1 MPKGSKLRTN
11 YDNEKYIEVFWLE
24 GEMEPTNEYEADY
37 IRWFW
42 ETWKEEHDE
51 DELPL
56 NEKES
61 CRGFLGSEIR
71 RNTITKVTFTDD
83 MSMVPAHAWDVSEEQ
98 DQSVMAWTE
107 HISAEGLTEVVIA
120 GQGGVWVDDSNS
132 SRWLFLQCTR
142 LQEIHFN
149 GCLDTSQMT
158 SMWGLFRNCGQL
170 VKVDVSSLN
179 TSHVTDMGYMFE
191 KCKSLKE
198 IDLSGMDLSHVTDMG
213 HMFCDCASLEQI
225 SFQGLDTSQVTD
237 MQGLFTNC
245 ENLVSVDMSG
255 LDTSKVTD
263 MAGMFNSCR
272 SLEKIDMTGWDTRNV
287 VHFRTMFYGCW
298 NLKAL
303 DVTHFDTRNATSMNY
318 MFSACRGLEEI
329 DVSHFDTRSVEYL
342 SGMFMDC
349 TGLKKISLQN
359 FDTSNVKLMKSLF
372 EGCTSL
378 EWVDVSSFD
387 TVNVRD
393 MRQIFYECSS
403 LCELDVSHF
412 DMTKALDRRMVI
424 KGDSA
429 MFRYVECPIKKP
441 DPYGCLVGKRI
452 PFGTSL
458 FTGKPFYWIVEK
470 GTEYEFF
477 LRLDG
482 ALDPAEWEKLV
493 TDDMKK
499 HTENWLS
506 CIFKERSFSEEEE
519 ECVTFFELDELP
531 DSSKV
536 QPRFDVPLWCMEE
549 IYGYLRLAIWL
560 SLEFDESALP
570 SLDGKAKHFYS
581 PETSELEKERF
592 FEALE
597 MANLETK
604 RKFYVP
610 LSELLKMMAEHDD
623 ARSIERIAGLCTELH
638 ISYDGKNLELD
649 EV

>member
-11 YDNEKYIEVFWLE
+11 YDNEKYIEVFWSE
-24 GEMEPTNEYEADY
+24 GEMELVDEYEADY
-37 IRWFW
+37 ISEFW
-42 ETWKEEHDE
+42 EECEEWEEEYDE
-51 DELPL
+51 NELL
-56 NEKES
+56 INEVES
-61 CRGFLGSEIR
+61 CHGFLGSEIR

-83 MSMVPAHAWDVSEEQ
+83 MSLVPAHAWDASEEQ

-107 HISAEGLTEVVIA
+107 HISAEGLAEVVIA
-120 GQGGVWVDDSNS
+120 GKGGVWVDDSNS
-132 SRWLFLQCTR
+132 SRWLFSQCTR

-158 SMWGLFRNCGQL
+158 SMYGLFKNCGQL

-179 TSHVTDMGYMFE
+179 TSHVTDM
-191 KCKSLKE
+191 
-198 IDLSGMDLSHVTDMG
+198 T
-213 HMFCDCASLEQI
+213 
-225 SFQGLDTSQVTD
+225 
-237 MQGLFTNC
+237 
-245 ENLVSVDMSG
+245 
-255 LDTSKVTD
+255 
-263 MAGMFNSCR
+263 GMFNSCR

-287 VHFRTMFYGCW
+287 VYFSKMFYGCR

-303 DVTHFDTRNATSMNY
+303 DVSHFDTRNATFMSY

-329 DVSHFDTRSVEYL
+329 DVSHFDT
-342 SGMFMDC
+342 
-349 TGLKKISLQN
+349 
-359 FDTSNVKLMKSLF
+359 SNVKLMNSLF

-393 MRQIFYECSS
+393 MRRIFYECSS
-403 LCELDVSHF
+403 LRELDVSHF
-412 DMTKALDRRMVI
+412 DMTKASDRRMLI
-424 KGDSA
+424 KGDSE
-429 MFRYVECPIKKP
+429 MFTYVECPIKKP

-452 PFGTSL
+452 PFGTSP

-470 GTEYEFF
+470 GTEYGFF

-493 TDDMKK
+493 TDDKK
-499 HTENWLS
+499 KDTENWLS

-531 DSSKV
+531 DRSKV
-536 QPRFDVPLWCMEE
+536 QPRFDVPLWSMEE

-570 SLDGKAKHFYS
+570 SLDGKAKWFYS

-638 ISYDGKNLELD
+638 ISFDGKILELG